1 MRKLNS
7 FLLISAFIIIGQ
19 KTLAQ
24 TYSDTIQ
31 AIKYI
36 KLADNYSN
44 KLSFDSSTVYLRK
57 AACIYK
63 SIAENQK
70 DTALWGEYLG
80 CLGTISTN
88 FTQQYQFEASKNTLD
103 SALAVALRIFG
114 SEQQQSAKVYHN
126 YGILYYFEAKYD
138 QSLEYLFKEAGI
150 YKKFLIKDYR
160 SLAGNHLWVGK
171 NYLDKGELDT
181 AMEFTNKCIEA
192 LKKNPEE
199 NKPDLADAYNQMASV
214 CFSKSEFD
222 KALEYYLISLE
233 MYKKA
238 FDEKAALV
246 AVLYN
251 NLGNVYGSL
260 LEYDKALDSYLI
272 CLEIKSALITENNIG
287 MATLYKNIGY
297 AYSDLKDYDK
307 ALEYTLK
314 GLKIESDLYGEKHVN
329 VGYCYINLG
338 NIYKKKHNYAKA
350 LDCYLKSL
358 GILSQ
363 LFEQKQQGVVY
374 AYYNIGSAYSYLSDN
389 YKALLNYQKGIASFL
404 PTFNDT
410 INVFSIPKLNEDTN
424 WSLLLEGLHGKAQIL
439 ADAEKSLNEGLMMTD
454 SERQQIALDHYNA
467 CNTLIDL
474 ARKKMSKQSDKMALG
489 KIACEIYEGA
499 VGVCLNLANSA
510 PQNKASKYKQLAFFY
525 SEKGKSAV
533 LLEALAGQEAQKF
546 AGIPEPLLEAEHKL
560 QTDIAFYT
568 KQLAGSENPDSVK
581 TGAYRQ
587 QLFNSN
593 RSYDS
598 LIVVFEKKFPKYH
611 ELKYNINTA
620 SVKDVQRLIDR
631 KTAMLSYFVGDSTIT
646 YYTVT
651 KNSYNVV
658 SAKKPINLEKS
669 ISYFRNSLTRMNKQ
683 SEMAYKKYG
692 SNLYETLFPKDLD
705 KSIENLIIVPDGVL
719 ATIPFEALL
728 TSKAADTTQFPNL
741 PFLVKKY
748 SISYCS
754 SATLFA
760 ETFPEKRGNS
770 LEISP
775 LNDWIAYAPVF
786 DDENSHGTSLASRAL
801 IRELQKINKDSTLTR
816 GLMMGSGE
824 VVPALP
830 GSENEVKSI
839 FNEFDKQ
846 NLKTTVELKGNASEK
861 QIKSGELINYKY
873 IHFATH
879 GFVNSEKP
887 ELSGLLL
894 AQVPDS
900 TNEQNDGI
908 LYSGEIFNLKL
919 NADLVVLSACETGL
933 GQIKKGEGIIGLTRA
948 LLYAGAKNLVV
959 SLWPVSDQ
967 STSDLMIDFYKN
979 LLSNKSARLSNSTR
993 FAPLL
998 QQAKLKMINDAKF
1011 AHPYFWSPFIL
1022 IGQ

>member
-1 MRKLNS
+1 MRQLNS

-19 KTLAQ
+19 GTLAQ

-31 AIKYI
+31 ANKFI
-36 KLADNYSN
+36 KLAEKYSN

-57 AACIYK
+57 AAYIYK
-63 SIAENQK
+63 SVAENQK
-70 DTALWGEYLG
+70 DTVSWGEYLG

-88 FTQQYQFEASKNTLD
+88 FTQQYQFEDSKNVLD
-103 SALAVALRIFG
+103 SALTVSLGVFGDKHIQTAL
-114 SEQQQSAKVYHN
+114 VYHN
-126 YGILYYFEAKYD
+126 FGILYYFEAKYD
-138 QSLEYLFKEAGI
+138 KSLEYLFKEAGI
-150 YKKFLIKDYR
+150 YKVNLQKDSR
-160 SLAGNHLWVGK
+160 SLASNHLWIGLD
-171 NYLDKGELDT
+171 YLDKGELDT
-181 AMEFTNKCIEA
+181 AMDFTNKCIEI
-192 LKKNPEE
+192 LEEKPEE
-199 NKPDLADAYNQMASV
+199 NKLDLAEAYDQMGSV
-214 CFSKSEFD
+214 CFSKSEFE
-222 KALEYYLISLE
+222 KALEYYLISLAI
-233 MYKKA
+233 YKET
-238 FDEKAALV
+238 FGEKDNSV
-246 AVLYN
+246 ANSYN
-251 NLGNVYGSL
+251 NLGNVFAL
-260 LEYDKALDSYLI
+260 LSDKDKALESYLK
-272 CLEIKSALITENNIG
+272 CLEIMLELITENNIG
-287 MATLYKNIGY
+287 MATLYQNIGY

-314 GLKIESDLYGEKHVN
+314 GLKIESDLLGEKHAE

-338 NIYKKKHNYAKA
+338 NVYKKKGNYAKA
-350 LDCYLKSL
+350 LDCYLKSR

-439 ADAEKSLNEGLMMTD
+439 ADTEKSLNEGLMMTD
-454 SERQQIALDHYNA
+454 SERQQVALEHYNA

-510 PQNKASKYKQLAFFY
+510 PQAKASKYKQLAFYY

-568 KQLAGSENPDSVK
+568 KQLAGYENPDSVK
-581 TGAYRQ
+581 IGTYRQ

-598 LIVVFEKKFPKYH
+598 LIVVFEKKYPKYH
-611 ELKYNINTA
+611 ELKYNVNTA
-620 SVKDVQRLIDR
+620 SVKDVQRLIDK
-631 KTAMLSYFVGDSTIT
+631 KTAVLSYFVGDSMIT
-646 YYTVT
+646 YFTVT

-658 SAKKPINLEKS
+658 NAKKPSNLEKS
-669 ISYFRNSLTRMNKQ
+669 ISYFRNSLTRINKQ

-760 ETFPEKRGNS
+760 ETFSEKRENS

-786 DDENSHGTSLASRAL
+786 DDENSQGTSLASRAL
-801 IRELQKINKDSTLTR
+801 IRELHKINKDSTLTR

-824 VVPALP
+824 EVPALP
-830 GSENEVKSI
+830 GSESEVKSI

-887 ELSGLLL
+887 ELSGLVL

-979 LLSNKSARLSNSTR
+979 LLSNKSARLSNSNR